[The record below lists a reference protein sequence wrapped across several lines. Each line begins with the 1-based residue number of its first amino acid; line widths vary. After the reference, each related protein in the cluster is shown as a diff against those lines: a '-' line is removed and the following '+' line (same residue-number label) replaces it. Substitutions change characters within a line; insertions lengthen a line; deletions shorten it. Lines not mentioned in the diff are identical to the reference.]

1 MYVPIQL
8 SAISNVFTKLER
20 RQLTI
25 EMNVLIAVGGS
36 GRAPIGDMR
45 NDQRQSG
52 EGGEGQDNEFLYV
65 SGDQLGMLV
74 HTI

>member
-1 MYVPIQL
+1 M
-8 SAISNVFTKLER
+8 NVF
-20 RQLTI
+20 
-25 EMNVLIAVGGS
+25 IAVGGS

-52 EGGEGQDNEFLYV
+52 EGGGGQDNEFLYV
-65 SGDQLGMLV
+65 SGDQLGTLV